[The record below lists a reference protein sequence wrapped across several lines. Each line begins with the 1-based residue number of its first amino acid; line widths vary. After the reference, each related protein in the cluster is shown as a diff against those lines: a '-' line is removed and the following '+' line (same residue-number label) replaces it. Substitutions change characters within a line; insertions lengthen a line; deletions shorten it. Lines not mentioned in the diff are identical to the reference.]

1 MEYDNKV
8 IEQFADK
15 LYKRANSTIATYT
28 VLGLLI
34 GLFVGAAIFTST
46 KSGLFFLLSLLIFG
60 VIGYAIGSDKAFLLK
75 LQAQLALCQVKIEAN
90 TKKT

>member
-1 MEYDNKV
+1 MEYDKMI

-15 LYKRANSTIATYT
+15 LYKRASSTIATYT

-34 GLFVGAAIFTST
+34 GLFVGAAVFAST
-46 KSGLFFLLSLLIFG
+46 KSGLFFLLSLLVCGF
-60 VIGYAIGSDKAFLLK
+60 IGYAIGSDKAFLLK
-75 LQAQLALCQVKIEAN
+75 LQAQLALCQAQIETN